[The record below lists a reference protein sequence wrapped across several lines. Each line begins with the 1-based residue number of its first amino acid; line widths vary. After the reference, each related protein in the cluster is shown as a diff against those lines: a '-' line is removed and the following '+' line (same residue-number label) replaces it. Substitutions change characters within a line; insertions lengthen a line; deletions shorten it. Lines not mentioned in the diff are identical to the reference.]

1 LPESGKVVRVV
12 ERTKITQD
20 LQMDQNSKEKTLE
33 ILTKAETILIAIS
46 EDSGFDGL
54 AAGLAIFLSCQ
65 KLGKNV
71 SVFTKPP
78 QVSDAKTLYGV
89 DKIGKPAGKKN
100 LVVVV
105 ENAVQNVDKVT
116 YFLDGDKLKI
126 VIHSFHGTTGISQ
139 EQLKFKQTTSKPDLI
154 FSIGHKSIEDLE
166 RLITHEQNIDSTV
179 WMVNINR
186 EDMNQKFAQVVVSN
200 PQAASISEI
209 TGQILQDLA
218 LPIDQDIAFNLFVGI
233 ADATSNFSPAKS
245 SPTSF
250 QTAAWLVKFG
260 AGKASLANQLSKT
273 FQESNF
279 SNPPFI
285 SGLQPKPHPKT
296 AIFYKEEDW
305 LKPPKIYKGSK
316 SFDSKN

>member
-1 LPESGKVVRVV
+1 MF
-12 ERTKITQD
+12 
-20 LQMDQNSKEKTLE
+20 MDQNSKEKTLE
-33 ILTKAETILIAIS
+33 SLTKAEAVLVAVS
-46 EDSGFDGL
+46 ENSGFDGL
-54 AAGLAIFLSCQ
+54 AAGLAICLSCQ

-71 SVFTKPP
+71 SIFAKSP

-116 YFLDGDKLKI
+116 YFLDGNKLKI
-126 VIHSFHGTTGISQ
+126 VIHSFPGTTGVSQ
-139 EQLKFKQTTSKPDLI
+139 EQLKFEETLSKPDLI
-154 FSIGHKSIEDLE
+154 FSIGNKSLEDLT

-179 WMVNINR
+179 WIVNINR
-186 EDMNQKFAQVVVSN
+186 EDVKQKFAQVDICN
-200 PQAASISEI
+200 PQAASLSEI
-209 TGQILQDLA
+209 TGLILQDLA

-233 ADATSNFSPAKS
+233 VDATSNFSPAKS
-245 SPTSF
+245 SPASF

-273 FQESNF
+273 FR
-279 SNPPFI
+279 NPSFVSQPSTSEF
-285 SGLQPKPHPKT
+285 QPKAHIKP
-296 AIFYKEEDW
+296 ADFYKSFKDSEEDW

-316 SFDSKN
+316 SFDSEN